1 MSAKKALKK
10 QAGGKSG
17 KDSAHFPIEALIEDF
32 VENSADGILIAE
44 KKTRKFKYANSSIC
58 EMLGYT
64 NEELMNMSVDDI
76 HPKRYQKKAVS
87 EFLAIS
93 KETGKFIKNIACM
106 TKDGKVIYTDIH
118 GTAKNIGKTTYVFG
132 LFRDVSDRKHL
143 EEKLQRTRDEAE
155 QKIAIR
161 ESEMEEKNRRLIMD
175 MTQRKRSGKPM
186 RWNEEKYRI
195 LIETMNDGL
204 CMVDEDRSII
214 FINDKFSRMLGYSNN
229 ELTGSLLDRFVTK
242 NNRAILEE
250 RHALRMEG
258 DQEPYELT
266 FRRKD
271 GEDVIALISPKPVFD
286 EKETFKGAFAVVTDI
301 TELKKKEKALAERE
315 EELKIKTKN
324 LEELNNALKVLLE
337 RRDEDR
343 VEMEEKVVLN
353 VRRLILPYFDKLK
366 ESGINQRQQAFVQ
379 ILEESLSDII
389 SPFSRT
395 LSTKFVN
402 FTGSEI
408 KIASLIRQGKRTKDI
423 AKLLGISKRTVEA
436 HRDHIRSKL
445 GLKTIKGNLRT
456 HLLSI

>member
-1 MSAKKALKK
+1 M
-10 QAGGKSG
+10 
-17 KDSAHFPIEALIEDF
+17 
-32 VENSADGILIAE
+32 
-44 KKTRKFKYANSSIC
+44 
-58 EMLGYT
+58 
-64 NEELMNMSVDDI
+64 
-76 HPKRYQKKAVS
+76 
-87 EFLAIS
+87 
-93 KETGKFIKNIACM
+93 
-106 TKDGKVIYTDIH
+106 
-118 GTAKNIGKTTYVFG
+118 
-132 LFRDVSDRKHL
+132 
-143 EEKLQRTRDEAE
+143 
-155 QKIAIR
+155 
-161 ESEMEEKNRRLIMD
+161 IMD

>member
-10 QAGGKSG
+10 QAGRKFGKN
-17 KDSAHFPIEALIEDF
+17 SAPFPIEALIEDF
-32 VENSADGILIAE
+32 VEKSADGILISE
-44 KKTRKFKYANSSIC
+44 KKTRKIKYANSTIC
-58 EMLGYT
+58 KMLGYT
-64 NEELMNMSVDDI
+64 NAELMNMLVDDI
-76 HPKRYQKKAVS
+76 HPKKHQKKAVS
-87 EFLAIS
+87 EFLAMPE
-93 KETGKFIKNIACM
+93 ETGKLAKDIACM
-106 TKDGKVIYTDIH
+106 TKDSKVIYTDVH
-118 GTAKNIGKTTYVFG
+118 GTAKTIGKTTYVFG
-132 LFRDVSDRKHL
+132 LFRDESDRKHL
-143 EEKLQRTRDEAE
+143 T
-155 QKIAIR
+155 
-161 ESEMEEKNRRLIMD
+161 
-175 MTQRKRSGKPM
+175 
-186 RWNEEKYRI
+186 
-195 LIETMNDGL
+195 
-204 CMVDEDRSII
+204 
-214 FINDKFSRMLGYSNN
+214 
-229 ELTGSLLDRFVTK
+229 
-242 NNRAILEE
+242 
-250 RHALRMEG
+250 
-258 DQEPYELT
+258 
-266 FRRKD
+266 
-271 GEDVIALISPKPVFD
+271 
-286 EKETFKGAFAVVTDI
+286 
-301 TELKKKEKALAERE
+301 ERE

-408 KIASLIRQGKRTKDI
+408 KIASLIRQGKKTKDI

-436 HRDHIRSKL
+436 HRDHIRTKL